1 MQPEASAYNPNKW
14 PSPTKSPLIPHFQY
28 LWAQGLKF
36 RVTLNRVYFLD
47 GRVVQEHAWLCEN
60 RGSKLHVSCL
70 ISHDLDME
78 NSRSFISVL
87 WFKKALWA
95 NEAIKDKTLSE
106 MLKFTTHESYCFTLI
121 EALIVFVLTRQETIK
136 NNNTEQYLLFSNSGR
151 FSWYE
156 QNQDL
161 SRRLTKFLVD
171 HSLPHLLATF
181 LVNCSFLCRT
191 KRKICRY
198 TCGTSDVGWGDMASH
213 VKF

>member
-1 MQPEASAYNPNKW
+1 
-14 PSPTKSPLIPHFQY
+14 
-28 LWAQGLKF
+28 
-36 RVTLNRVYFLD
+36 
-47 GRVVQEHAWLCEN
+47 
-60 RGSKLHVSCL
+60 
-70 ISHDLDME
+70 
-78 NSRSFISVL
+78 
-87 WFKKALWA
+87 
-95 NEAIKDKTLSE
+95 
-106 MLKFTTHESYCFTLI
+106 MLKFTTHESYCLT
-121 EALIVFVLTRQETIK
+121 LIVFVLTRQETIK

-198 TCGTSDVGWGDMASH
+198 TRWTSDMGWGEWLRMWSFSH
-213 VKF
+213 ESVWFALCQVILIPEYGKFLLVESGIPRTDKWIDNLTNK